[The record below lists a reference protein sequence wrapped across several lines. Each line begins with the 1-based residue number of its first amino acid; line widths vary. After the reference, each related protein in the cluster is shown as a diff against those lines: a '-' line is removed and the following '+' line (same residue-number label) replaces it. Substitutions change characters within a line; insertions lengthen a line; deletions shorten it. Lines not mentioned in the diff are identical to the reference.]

1 MELTILERLK
11 NALQFLDNFK
21 DNHYGEA
28 IDLINQAYEILD
40 EVVEDLDESYAR
52 YNDHLTNRFKDIK
65 VDKENSN
72 GDTIKWVIKMEYL
85 LKMKWLKLS

>member
-1 MELTILERLK
+1 MELTIIEKLK

-40 EVVEDLDESYAR
+40 EVVEDLDESFAR
-52 YNDHLTNRFKDIK
+52 YNDHLTNRFKDTNIFK
-65 VDKENSN
+65 D
-72 GDTIKWVIKMEYL
+72 D
-85 LKMKWLKLS
+85 

>member
-11 NALQFLDNFK
+11 NALQFLDNYR

-40 EVVEDLDESYAR
+40 EIVEDLDKSYAK
-52 YNDHLTNRFKDIK
+52 YYEHLTNRFKDTK
-65 VDKENSN
+65 VTKENEN
-72 GDTIKWVIKMEYL
+72 D
-85 LKMKWLKLS
+85 WLGV

>member
-11 NALQFLDNFK
+11 NALQFLDNYR

-40 EVVEDLDESYAR
+40 EIVEDLDKSYAK
-52 YNDHLTNRFKDIK
+52 YNEHLTNRFKDIK

-72 GDTIKWVIKMEYL
+72 GDTIK
-85 LKMKWLKLS
+85 

>member
-40 EVVEDLDESYAR
+40 EVVEDLDKSYAK
-52 YNDHLTNRFKDIK
+52 YNEHLTNRFKDTK
-65 VDKENSN
+65 VTEENEN
-72 GDTIKWVIKMEYL
+72 D
-85 LKMKWLKLS
+85 WLGV